1 MAEFASTLNSIEK
14 FNAMNH
20 EARECNITFSGSNTT
35 ASTNVEATKRQKVKA
50 GKVMYALTVTTEDEF
65 LQHIKN
71 DKTPQEDWE
80 TLTMIFTKK
89 NDATLQRLENE
100 LLSISQ
106 WNTTIRLYF
115 SKVKSETRMRKSLFM
130 V

>member
-1 MAEFASTLNSIEK
+1 
-14 FNAMNH
+14 
-20 EARECNITFSGSNTT
+20 
-35 ASTNVEATKRQKVKA
+35 
-50 GKVMYALTVTTEDEF
+50 MYALTVTTEDEF